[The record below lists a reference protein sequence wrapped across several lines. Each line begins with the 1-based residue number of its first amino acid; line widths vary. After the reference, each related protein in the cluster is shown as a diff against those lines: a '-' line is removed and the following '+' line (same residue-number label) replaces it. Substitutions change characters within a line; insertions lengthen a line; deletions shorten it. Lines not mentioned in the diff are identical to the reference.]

1 MPAERIQKIIAQAG
15 LASRREAEVWIKEG
29 RVTVNGRVS
38 TLGDKADPA
47 EDAIKV
53 KGKLLTQPKATLV
66 YYAFYKPSGVIGM
79 MNIDRSGRRT
89 LRDYFG
95 KMKSKVFPIGR
106 MPFLTEGLVLMTND
120 GDLGQKV
127 QRSKKIVRIFE
138 VKASGKQS
146 QKEIEKLLK
155 GSKIEGKLVQPLHAE
170 ISKMLTNKTKFKVAF
185 EGMNSVDLKTLFMR
199 CGMNIEQ
206 ITLTHI
212 GQINLKELTRGKYK
226 RLKKSQFEALI
237 LQPELGHQFIKKAE
251 VSSEKQSSSKS
262 NLSR

>member
-146 QKEIEKLLK
+146 QKEIEKLKADSVSNIKKISEDLTSEILEK
-155 GSKIEGKLVQPLHAE
+155 IIGDKLNNSSVKATVDQITTRELSKIL
-170 ISKMLTNKTKFKVAF
+170 
-185 EGMNSVDLKTLFMR
+185 
-199 CGMNIEQ
+199 
-206 ITLTHI
+206 
-212 GQINLKELTRGKYK
+212 
-226 RLKKSQFEALI
+226 
-237 LQPELGHQFIKKAE
+237 
-251 VSSEKQSSSKS
+251 
-262 NLSR
+262 